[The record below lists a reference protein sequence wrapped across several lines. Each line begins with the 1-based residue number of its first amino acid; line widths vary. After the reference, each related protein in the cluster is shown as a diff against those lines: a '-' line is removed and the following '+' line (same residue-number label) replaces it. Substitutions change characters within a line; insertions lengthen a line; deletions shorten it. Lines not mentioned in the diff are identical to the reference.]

1 MSEFPPGD
9 RETDYPG
16 GQQRAGPH
24 AVSTPSC
31 ITVCHCVLLISIENC
46 HMLRRVCGLSGM
58 RDLMKEIANRSESVV
73 DHGVASVVGCDL
85 IELWFVTD
93 RQVTV
98 EHVAARII
106 ALFEP
111 PVDSGDGKRQIEVI
125 VAGAVSNT
133 NTHDDVGLIEEAEI
147 ALREARIDRTIV
159 VKKMVEQPAAVDR
172 IELADRMADAIA
184 GDEFVL
190 HFQPKVNFRQQRVCG
205 VEALLR
211 WQHPTRGLIMP
222 AAFITIAEESRH
234 IVDLTL
240 WTLRRAL
247 IDQQRLAEA
256 GHDVPMFVNISG
268 LVLCNAGFVAEA
280 SRLVAGCGDRIGF
293 EITETAVIRDPDT
306 AIANLKRFADIG
318 IVLAIDD
325 YGAGLSSLAYLKQL
339 PAKELKI
346 DKLFVTQLTSSNR
359 DPLIVRST
367 IDLAHALEM
376 EVVAEGIETVA
387 AMALL
392 SVMGC
397 DMGQGY
403 LISRPLEFHGLLE
416 FLHSD
421 YQSKLSIKFDN
432 PLRHFNSVMR
442 SA

>member
-9 RETDYPG
+9 RETDNPG
-16 GQQRAGPH
+16 CQQEPWRY
-24 AVSTPSC
+24 VSSNPSSV
-31 ITVCHCVLLISIENC
+31 TVRHCVLLISIENY
-46 HMLRRVCGLSGM
+46 HMLRRGCGLAGT
-58 RDLMKEIANRSESVV
+58 RALMNEIANRLEAVV

-85 IELWFVTD
+85 IELCFVTD
-93 RQVTV
+93 RQVTIG
-98 EHVAARII
+98 HVAARIV
-106 ALFEP
+106 AMFEQP
-111 PVDSGDGKRQIEVI
+111 MDSGDGKRQIEVI
-125 VAGAVSNT
+125 VAGAVSDA
-133 NTHDDVGLIEEAEI
+133 NTHEDVSLIEEAEL
-147 ALREARIDRTIV
+147 ALRDARLDRMIV
-159 VKKMVEQPAAVDR
+159 VKKMVEKPSAIDR
-172 IELADRMADAIA
+172 TELADQLADAIA

-190 HFQPKVNFRQQRVCG
+190 HFQPKVNLRQQRVCG

-211 WQHPTRGLIMP
+211 WQHPTHGLIMP
-222 AAFITIAEESRH
+222 AAFITVAEESRH

-247 IDQQRLAEA
+247 IDQQRLVEA
-256 GHDVPMFVNISG
+256 GYDLPTFVNISG
-268 LVLCNAGFVAEA
+268 VVLCNARFVAEA
-280 SRLVAGCGDRIGF
+280 AQLVAGSGDRIGF
-293 EITETAVIRDPDT
+293 EITETAVIRDPET

-367 IDLAHALEM
+367 IDLAHAMEM
-376 EVVAEGIETVA
+376 QVVAEGIETVA

-397 DMGQGY
+397 DMGQGF
-403 LISRPLEFHGLLE
+403 LISRPLAFHGLLA
-416 FLHSD
+416 FLRSD
-421 YQSKLSIKFDN
+421 YKSKLSLNFDN
-432 PLRHFNSVMR
+432 PLRHFASVMKT
-442 SA
+442 A